1 MSQAPSPSTR
11 PLKRLAGM
19 TGAERRK
26 RGRRP
31 ADQVTETGV
40 VTPLTRPAANGRP
53 QRRPVPGRRPRGGL
67 PLLPF
72 LAGIALGYALAS
84 PLPQRLASA
93 MVPGLAGLL
102 HAPAGLA
109 PLLDPLG
116 IGRRHILVIGTDA
129 VGANTDV
136 ILAIRVKDGRT
147 EITQV
152 PRDTYIETQDLG
164 VVKAN
169 SLYAYGG
176 LKRARSELS
185 GLLAAPLDRHLR
197 VNLAAVTKVAD
208 ALGGVEIDVPK
219 RMYYTDSHQDLT
231 IDLYPGRQVL
241 RGHDLE
247 GYLRFRHD
255 EAGDI
260 GRMERQRQVMG
271 EVFRR
276 MANPTTLAQ
285 LPALLKI
292 AGEDIETDLSPLE
305 FTRLLTAMTRTNLST
320 RMLPGR
326 AYWHNDLSYWMPLNN
341 AHYSSHDG
349 EQDPPL

>member
-1 MSQAPSPSTR
+1 MSQAPSPSSQGPQREAGTR
-11 PLKRLAGM
+11 
-19 TGAERRK
+19 GAERR
-26 RGRRP
+26 RRARRP
-31 ADQVTETGV
+31 VEPMAPSPV
-40 VTPLTRPAANGRP
+40 VTPLARSS
-53 QRRPVPGRRPRGGL
+53 GRRPRRGL
-67 PLLPF
+67 RLLPF
-72 LAGIALGYALAS
+72 VAGLAVGYGLAS
-84 PLPQRLASA
+84 PLPQRLAGAVLPTVS
-93 MVPGLAGLL
+93 GLL
-102 HAPAGLA
+102 RGPTALA

-176 LKRARSELS
+176 LQRARTELS
-185 GLLAAPLDRHLR
+185 GLLGTPLDRHLR
-197 VNLAAVTKVAD
+197 VNLGAVTKVAD

-219 RMYYTDSHQDLT
+219 RMYYTDSHQNLT

-241 RGHDLE
+241 RGNDLE

-255 EAGDI
+255 PMGDI
-260 GRMERQRQVMG
+260 GRMERQRQVLSQ
-271 EVFRR
+271 VFGRL
-276 MANPTTLAQ
+276 ANPTTLAQ
-285 LPALLKI
+285 LPTLLKI

-305 FTRLLTAMTRTNLST
+305 FTKLLTAMARTNLST
-320 RMLPGR
+320 RLLPGR
-326 AYWHNDLSYWMPLNN
+326 SYWHNDLSYWMPMNN
-341 AHYSSHDG
+341 AHYGNHDG
-349 EQDPPL
+349 EQEPPL

>member
-1 MSQAPSPSTR
+1 MSQAPSPSPR
-11 PLKRLAGM
+11 GQQRQVGSR
-19 TGAERRK
+19 GAERRR

-31 ADQVTETGV
+31 VAAASV
-40 VTPLTRPAANGRP
+40 VAPLPPSAIL
-53 QRRPVPGRRPRGGL
+53 RPRRRL
-67 PLLPF
+67 PWLPF
-72 LAGIALGYALAS
+72 AAGIALGYGLAS
-84 PLPQRLASA
+84 PLPQRLAATVLPA
-93 MVPGLAGLL
+93 MAGLL
-102 HAPAGLA
+102 HAPSALA

-116 IGRRHILVIGTDA
+116 IGQRHVLVIGTDA

-176 LKRARSELS
+176 LGLARSELS
-185 GLLAAPLDRHLR
+185 GLLGTPLDRHLR

-241 RGHDLE
+241 RGRDLE

-255 EAGDI
+255 AMGDI
-260 GRMERQRQVMG
+260 GRMERQREVMG
-271 EVFRR
+271 QVFGRL
-276 MANPTTLAQ
+276 ANPTTLAQ

-305 FTRLLTAMTRTNLST
+305 FTRLLTAMARTNLST

-326 AYWHNDLSYWMPLNN
+326 SYWHNDLSYWMPMNN
-341 AHYSSHDG
+341 SHYSNHDG
-349 EQDPPL
+349 EQDPPQ